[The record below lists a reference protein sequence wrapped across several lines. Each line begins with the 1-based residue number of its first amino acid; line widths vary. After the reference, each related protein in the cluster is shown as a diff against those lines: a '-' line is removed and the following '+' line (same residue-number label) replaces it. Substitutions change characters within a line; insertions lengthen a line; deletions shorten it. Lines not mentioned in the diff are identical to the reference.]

1 MADEPLVTFDKS
13 FDVGKV
19 QANGGAGVALV
30 ESGLSRDD
38 AYRIVQAAARRAV
51 EERRNFREVLEADE
65 AVGLDEAS
73 LSRAFD
79 TERMLAHRYRFLDA
93 LTWAP

>member
-1 MADEPLVTFDKS
+1 MLL
-13 FDVGKV
+13 
-19 QANGGAGVALV
+19 ALV
-30 ESGLSRDD
+30 ESGLSRDE

-51 EERRNFREVLEADE
+51 EERRNFREVLEADA

-73 LSRAFD
+73 LARAFD

-93 LTWAP
+93 LTWQS